1 MLPLLSLIKTYL
13 PKSEKGQDLAEYG
26 LLVAVIAII
35 VIVGATTF
43 GTQVNAFFGRLAAE
57 VGSWTVP

>member
-1 MLPLLSLIKTYL
+1 MYALLSVLASYL

-26 LLVAVIAII
+26 LLVAVIALI

-43 GTQVNAFFGRLAAE
+43 GTQLLGFFQGLAT
-57 VGSWTVP
+57 TVSNW